1 MSCDHFHVRNF
12 QTITSQEESVSKTT
26 RMIFVD
32 AKKSGIVWRNV
43 FLFVLLHIVYVA
55 GVTHL
60 LYQKLWSSWIFGYW
74 YSIFGGIGITCGAHR
89 LWSHRSYKASLSLR
103 WFLMICQSIAGQ
115 NDLYTWCRDHRLH
128 HKFSETDADPHNS
141 NRGFFFSHVGW
152 LLTRKHPDIMIKGK
166 TLDFTDL
173 SSDPVI
179 SFQRKY
185 YPIFFLFFCFL
196 FPTLLCHAL
205 VGDSWINCLIVGSFG
220 RYIVS
225 LHCTWFV
232 NSAAHMWGDRPYNKK
247 VQPRENQ
254 WVSYATWGEGFH
266 NYHHTF
272 PYDYAISEMGLPVN
286 PMKTFID
293 IMAYFNQAWDRKR
306 VTRQAVEMA
315 KDKNVENHH
324 LRQIHSKEE
333 TGTESSRCL

>member
-12 QTITSQEESVSKTT
+12 QTIASQEETASKTT
-26 RMIFVD
+26 RIIFVD

-43 FLFVLLHIVYVA
+43 FLFVFLHVVYAAGMIHLLH
-55 GVTHL
+55 
-60 LYQKLWSSWIFGYW
+60 QKLWSSWIFGYW

-89 LWSHRSYKASLSLR
+89 LWSHRSYKASLKLR
-103 WFLMICQSIAGQ
+103 CFLMICQSIAGQ

-196 FPTLLCHAL
+196 LPTLLCHTL
-205 VGDSWINCLIVGSFG
+205 VGDTWINCLIVGSFG
-220 RYIVS
+220 RYIVT

-232 NSAAHMWGDRPYNKK
+232 NSAAHMWGDRPYNKN
-247 VQPRENQ
+247 VEPRENK

-272 PYDYAISEMGLPVN
+272 PYDYTISEMGFRVN

-293 IMAYFNQAWDRKR
+293 VMAYFNQAWDRKR
-306 VTRQAVEMA
+306 VTRKAIEMA
-315 KDKNVENHH
+315 KNKNAHH
-324 LRQIHSKEE
+324 LSQIHSKEE
-333 TGTESSRCL
+333 TGIETSRCL